1 MFAGMWRIVQNSN
14 VKFDKF
20 IEDINNS
27 PYTFSY
33 LIRKRMQIDSW
44 MELPK
49 DKRPPESIWDKASEL
64 EEWFKRINNNEETHH
79 NIEYNEE
86 EVE

>member
-1 MFAGMWRIVQNSN
+1 MWRIVQNSH
-14 VKFDKF
+14 VRFDNLL
-20 IEDINNS
+20 DSVSNM

-49 DKRPPESIWDKASEL
+49 DKRPPVEIWDKADEL
-64 EEWFKRINNNEETHH
+64 EEWFDRINNNIQTKFD
-79 NIEYNEE
+79 IGWNED
-86 EVE
+86 EVEK